1 MQPNGHL
8 TPSQIEEALKLY
20 QIALKLH
27 SQGPDFYDEAE
38 QAYKNLFDSEIF
50 TYPESQRLEVLNN
63 VEILDDNN
71 IEESPITET
80 AVANR
85 GSDTAPSTLPQVL
98 YLSYK
103 NHGQFLLDRLK
114 HDLLQSRS
122 QNLVENA
129 EVIVDFDDVVSTA
142 SSSLGY
148 FTEALNRDDTD
159 LELWRLVS
167 RVGEFL
173 GSKRIARFC
182 LEAVLDTSRN
192 VLDTW
197 MENLSL
203 DQIFAAQQL
212 KSLLEALQDYVS
224 ERSMPAALEKQTS
237 LIKLLKKRLDLCSY
251 LPTAR
256 DNSSEEAAKRGNHWL
271 NSSTQEI
278 RVPEKTWASCGRVIL
293 EQINHYAQGEGPSQI
308 GARYHLRLPINQNSR
323 PDDVRV
329 KPKKK
334 GKPPLSGI
342 STENTPQQL
351 GILADGKQ
359 RFDKSPVE
367 DSKHIGPGS
376 FEPAD
381 KIEPIL
387 SEKSLNGRQVPNDHG
402 GDKAS
407 EQNPVTASGSE
418 GHIIDIVRTGGKPT
432 SPTEAIKSTAT
443 ISLPTRKRSLDSA
456 GMQENQDSGRTKSK
470 RIKARTLNEPSNGK
484 EALAEDRAQYYETQL
499 QPYIQADQ
507 NLFTAVESL
516 SRSLAIDSLGSLNS
530 LREAFSTTYSQDP
543 PLQENISKNPSETLI
558 QDIKQ
563 LFFTWDYEK
572 SVMFLSMKDDGF
584 DGSVSGGSGPRN
596 TGLTVF
602 LEHSKRGSQ
611 IASQRPHL
619 SDDYQL
625 EEFAEEINQKWTY
638 LDQLSLMWVEALL
651 SPKPDRRNCVS
662 LPSTYEAYVWST
674 PLKDTVV
681 QTLVK
686 QDEFIFL
693 TLLGRINDL
702 DPGLLKGT
710 SQNQFN
716 ELLFS
721 AEKDMHT
728 VQNIFELH
736 LDIYGRITNPSSE
749 VDLDTRTLQLD
760 RLSRWAALAS
770 DAINKRLDLEI
781 NADDVADE
789 LGIRFLWSTVL
800 YISLVDPASRDH
812 IVLCFRDLKLVLED
826 SRCPA
831 IELQNNSIMPEVT
844 VEAAEREI
852 SRLTTRDFF
861 LTLFNSER
869 SQPIKVIESLE
880 PILMR
885 SICNMQKYISAENTG
900 DGPLSEESLSRPFD
914 PDTLDVPGQQMQQM
928 LQFLDQASTSL
939 KLFLWRRLGDSY
951 EAIEYPPQV
960 LSCTLRS
967 IELVIEY
974 LQSMAFTISAPK
986 NRQMNLLRWLRTLD
1000 KLTAKAMKLIMPDP
1014 QIRLRVLS
1022 SEKIRPR
1029 IFDCV
1034 DEAHAR
1040 SSIAAL
1046 SKLQRILYA
1055 FMFCEDSVR
1064 IGQTPNPTPSISAA
1078 SAAWNLVLLAFRNML
1093 VRVWILQYTLF
1104 KDALTPITPDRDLS
1118 DTPPSDALLDY
1129 LKSAHQALGLRGY
1142 CNSADTIFP
1151 RFLKREL
1158 FLKKDPPC
1166 ESIAQVIFD
1175 LHGLK
1180 ICPNLADIEDHGC
1193 IPQLPDRETSIQIL
1207 DTVMIE
1213 VSRMNMKDLGKS
1225 ELRSTIE
1232 KMQQAMKM
1240 PKETTASHF
1249 NRRVIT
1255 AYLQS
1260 PVNPMDLYRSL
1271 QGIGGLSGASV
1282 PKEESAVADKG
1293 WYFLLG
1299 QFALAKFRA
1308 ARRTSPGPT
1317 EDLGHAAEFFKQDL
1331 ELGLEKWETWYRLA
1345 QVFDA
1350 SIEEHITWT
1359 ADKLN
1364 NGREELNALQR
1375 SAIHCYTLAVAIAT
1389 RTAEPSFETASK
1401 ISDLYADF
1409 AMRIYSSSREPFSM
1423 EAFSLSKTKYF
1434 NGQKRGMYE
1443 DSPFKE
1449 MPLYS
1454 AWKFACTCLRRASV
1468 QKSHSWL

>member
-1 MQPNGHL
+1 M
-8 TPSQIEEALKLY
+8 
-20 QIALKLH
+20 
-27 SQGPDFYDEAE
+27 
-38 QAYKNLFDSEIF
+38 EI
-50 TYPESQRLEVLNN
+50 LNN
-63 VEILDDNN
+63 IENLDDS
-71 IEESPITET
+71 IEESPATET
-80 AVANR
+80 VVANTR
-85 GSDTAPSTLPQVL
+85 SDTAPSTLPQVL
-98 YLSYK
+98 YLSHK

-114 HDLLQSRS
+114 HDLPQSRS
-122 QNLVENA
+122 KNLVENV
-129 EVIVDFDDVVSTA
+129 EVIVDFEDVLSTA

-192 VLDTW
+192 VLGTW

-212 KSLLEALQDYVS
+212 KSLLEVLHDYVS
-224 ERSMPAALEKQTS
+224 ARSLPAALEKQTS

-251 LPTAR
+251 LPSAR
-256 DNSSEEAAKRGNHWL
+256 ENSSEEAAKRGNNWPGR
-271 NSSTQEI
+271 SMQEI
-278 RVPEKTWASCGRVIL
+278 RVPEGTWTTCGRVIL
-293 EQINHYAQGEGPSQI
+293 EQINHHTQGESPSRV
-308 GARYHLRLPINQNSR
+308 GARYYLRLPLNQNSR
-323 PDDVRV
+323 PDDVRA
-329 KPKKK
+329 KSKKK
-334 GKPPLSGI
+334 GKPPLSSI
-342 STENTPQQL
+342 STENPPQQL
-351 GILADGKQ
+351 GILAEGKQ
-359 RFDKSPVE
+359 RFNKSPVE
-367 DSKHIGPGS
+367 DSKHIDPSS
-376 FEPAD
+376 FEPTD
-381 KIEPIL
+381 KAEPAL
-387 SEKSLNGRQVPNDHG
+387 SRKSLNKLHVFNDSVE
-402 GDKAS
+402 DKAS
-407 EQNPVTASGSE
+407 EQNPVPASGSE
-418 GHIIDIVRTGGKPT
+418 GPKADIVRGGGKPT

-443 ISLPTRKRSLDSA
+443 VSLPTRKRSLDSA

-470 RIKARTLNEPSNGK
+470 RIKARALNEPSNGK

-499 QPYIQADQ
+499 QPYIQADHKV
-507 NLFTAVESL
+507 FKAVESL

-530 LREAFSTTYSQDP
+530 LREAFSLTYLQDP
-543 PLQENISKNPSETLI
+543 PLQENLSMDPTETII
-558 QDIKQ
+558 QDIKHV
-563 LFFTWDYEK
+563 FFAWDYEK
-572 SVMFLSMKDDGF
+572 SMMFLSMKDDGF

-611 IASQRPHL
+611 ISSQRPQL
-619 SDDYQL
+619 SDDHKL
-625 EEFAEEINQKWTY
+625 EEFAEEVNQEWTY
-638 LDQLSLMWVEALL
+638 LDQLSLKWVEALL
-651 SPKPDRRNCVS
+651 SPGLDRRNFVS
-662 LPSTYEAYVWST
+662 RPSTYEAYVWSA

-693 TLLGRINDL
+693 TLSGRISDL
-702 DPGLLKGT
+702 DPELLNGPCK
-710 SQNQFN
+710 NQFK
-716 ELLFS
+716 ERFFS

-749 VDLDTRTLQLD
+749 VDLDTRALQLD

-770 DAINKRLDLEI
+770 DAINKRLDLEV
-781 NADDVADE
+781 NANDVADE

-800 YISLVDPASRDH
+800 YTSLVDPACRDH
-812 IVLCFRDLKLVLED
+812 VVLCFRDLKFVLED
-826 SRCPA
+826 SRCPV

-861 LTLFNSER
+861 LNLFNSER
-869 SQPIKVIESLE
+869 SEPITVIESLE
-880 PILMR
+880 PMLMR
-885 SICNMQKYISAENTG
+885 SIRNMQTYISAQNTG
-900 DGPLSEESLSRPFD
+900 DGPVCEESLRRPLN
-914 PDTLDVPGQQMQQM
+914 PDTSDMPGQQMQQM
-928 LQFLDQASTSL
+928 LQFLDRASTSL

-967 IELVIEY
+967 IELVMEY

-1000 KLTAKAMKLIMPDP
+1000 KLTTKAMKLVMPDP
-1014 QIRLRVLS
+1014 QIRLRVLI
-1022 SEKIRPR
+1022 SEKIRSR

-1064 IGQTPNPTPSISAA
+1064 IGQSPNPTHSHNAA

-1093 VRVWILQYTLF
+1093 VRVWILQYALF
-1104 KDALTPITPDRDLS
+1104 KDALTPITPKRDLS
-1118 DTPPSDALLDY
+1118 DTPPSEALLDY
-1129 LKSAHQALGLRGY
+1129 LNSAHQALGLRGY
-1142 CNSADTIFP
+1142 CNAADRIFP

-1158 FLKKDPPC
+1158 FLKKDPSS

-1180 ICPNLADIEDHGC
+1180 ICPNSTDLEDHGC
-1193 IPQLPDRETSIQIL
+1193 IPQLPDRETSIHML
-1207 DTVMIE
+1207 DTVMAE
-1213 VSRMNMKDLGKS
+1213 VSRMNMKDMGKS
-1225 ELRSTIE
+1225 ELRFTIE

-1240 PKETTASHF
+1240 PKETIASHF
-1249 NRRVIT
+1249 NKRVIT
-1255 AYLQS
+1255 TYLQS
-1260 PVNPMDLYRSL
+1260 PINPMDLYRSL

-1299 QFALAKFRA
+1299 HLALAKFRS

-1317 EDLGHAAEFFKQDL
+1317 EDLDNAIEFFKQDL

-1350 SIEEHITWT
+1350 RIEEHITWT

-1364 NGREELNALQR
+1364 NDREDLNALQR

-1389 RTAEPSFETASK
+1389 RSAEPTFETASK
-1401 ISDLYADF
+1401 ISDLYVDF
-1409 AMRIYSSSREPFSM
+1409 ATRIYASSREPFSM
-1423 EAFSLSKTKYF
+1423 EAFGLSKMKHF
-1434 NGQKRGMYE
+1434 NGQNRGMYE

-1449 MPLYS
+1449 MPLYA

-1468 QKSHSWL
+1468 HKSHSWM

>member
-1 MQPNGHL
+1 MQPIGHL
-8 TPSQIEEALKLY
+8 TILQIEEALKLY
-20 QIALKLH
+20 QVALKLH

-38 QAYKNLFDSEIF
+38 QAYKNLFASEIF
-50 TYPESQRLEVLNN
+50 TYPESQPLGILNN
-63 VEILDDNN
+63 FEMLDDN
-71 IEESPITET
+71 IEDSPVTET
-80 AVANR
+80 AVANTR
-85 GSDTAPSTLPQVL
+85 NDTAPSTLPQVL

-122 QNLVENA
+122 KNPVENVEA
-129 EVIVDFDDVVSTA
+129 IVDFEDILSTT

-182 LEAVLDTSRN
+182 LEAVLDTHRN
-192 VLDTW
+192 ALDTW
-197 MENLSL
+197 IENLSL

-212 KSLLEALQDYVS
+212 KSLLEVLQDYVS
-224 ERSMPAALEKQTS
+224 ECSLPAAHEKQTS

-251 LPTAR
+251 LPPAR
-256 DNSSEEAAKRGNHWL
+256 EIPLEEAAKRGNDGL
-271 NSSTQEI
+271 DRSTQDI
-278 RVPEKTWASCGRVIL
+278 RVPERTWTSCGRVIL
-293 EQINHYAQGEGPSQI
+293 EQINHHAQGESPSRV
-308 GARYHLRLPINQNSR
+308 GARCYLRLSLNQNSR
-323 PDDVRV
+323 PDDVRA
-329 KPKKK
+329 KSKKK
-334 GKPPLSGI
+334 GKLPLA
-342 STENTPQQL
+342 ENPLQQL
-351 GILADGKQ
+351 GILADEKQ
-359 RFDKSPVE
+359 KFDKSLVE
-367 DSKHIGPGS
+367 DLKHVGPGS
-376 FEPAD
+376 FEPTD
-381 KIEPIL
+381 KFEPVL
-387 SEKSLNGRQVPNDHG
+387 PEKSLNGCQVFNDNA

-418 GHIIDIVRTGGKPT
+418 DHVTEIVRVESKPT
-432 SPTEAIKSTAT
+432 SPTEAIKSTT
-443 ISLPTRKRSLDSA
+443 LVSLPTRKRSLDS
-456 GMQENQDSGRTKSK
+456 GMQENQDSGRAKSK
-470 RIKARTLNEPSNGK
+470 RIKARALNEPSNGK
-484 EALAEDRAQYYETQL
+484 EALAEDRAHFYETQL

-507 NLFTAVESL
+507 KLFRAVDSI
-516 SRSLAIDSLGSLNS
+516 SRTLEIDGLGSLDS
-530 LREAFSTTYSQDP
+530 LREEFSLTYSQDL
-543 PLQENISKNPSETLI
+543 PLQENLSKNPSETII
-558 QDIKQ
+558 QDIKHI
-563 LFFTWDYEK
+563 FFTWDYEK
-572 SVMFLSMKDDGF
+572 SVMFLSMKDDGL
-584 DGSVSGGSGPRN
+584 DGSASGGSGPRN

-611 IASQRPHL
+611 ITSQRPPL

-625 EEFAEEINQKWTY
+625 DDFADEINRKWTY
-638 LDQLSLMWVEALL
+638 LDQLSLKWVGALL
-651 SPKPDRRNCVS
+651 SPKLDRRNCVS
-662 LPSTYEAYVWST
+662 LPSTYEAYVWSA

-686 QDEFIFL
+686 QDEFIFM
-693 TLLGRINDL
+693 TLSDRVNDL
-702 DPGLLKGT
+702 DPRLLKGT
-710 SQNQFN
+710 SQNHFN
-716 ELLFS
+716 ELFFP

-749 VDLDTRTLQLD
+749 VDLDTRALQLD

-781 NADDVADE
+781 NANNVADE

-800 YISLVDPASRDH
+800 YTSLVDPASRDH

-885 SICNMQKYISAENTG
+885 SIRNMGTNISAENTG
-900 DGPLSEESLSRPFD
+900 DGPVSEELMSRPLN
-914 PDTLDVPGQQMQQM
+914 PDASDMPGQQMLQM
-928 LQFLDQASTSL
+928 LQFLDRASTSL

-967 IELVIEY
+967 IELVMEY
-974 LQSMAFTISAPK
+974 LQSVAFTLRTPK
-986 NRQMNLLRWLRTLD
+986 NRHINLLRWLRTLD
-1000 KLTAKAMKLIMPDP
+1000 KLTTKAMKLVMPDP
-1014 QIRLRVLS
+1014 QIRLRVLT
-1022 SEKIRPR
+1022 SEKIRPS

-1046 SKLQRILYA
+1046 SKLQRILYS

-1064 IGQTPNPTPSISAA
+1064 IGQLPNPAPSSSVA
-1078 SAAWNLVLLAFRNML
+1078 SAAWNLVLLSFRNML
-1093 VRVWILQYTLF
+1093 VRVWILQYALF
-1104 KDALTPITPDRDLS
+1104 KDTLTPITPDRDLS
-1118 DTPPSDALLDY
+1118 DIPPSEALLDY
-1129 LKSAHQALGLRGY
+1129 LMSAHQALGLRGY
-1142 CNSADTIFP
+1142 CNSADRIFP

-1158 FLKKDPPC
+1158 FLMKDPSG

-1180 ICPNLADIEDHGC
+1180 ICSNFAVLEDHGC
-1193 IPQLPDRETSIQIL
+1193 IPRPPDRETSIQIL

-1213 VSRMNMKDLGKS
+1213 VSGMNMKDLGKS
-1225 ELRSTIE
+1225 ELRTTIE

-1240 PKETTASHF
+1240 PKETIASHF

-1260 PVNPMDLYRSL
+1260 PINPIDLYRSL

-1282 PKEESAVADKG
+1282 PKEDSTVADKG

-1299 QFALAKFRA
+1299 HLALAKFRS
-1308 ARRTSPGPT
+1308 ARRTSPGST
-1317 EDLGHAAEFFKQDL
+1317 EDLDNATDFFKQNL

-1350 SIEEHITWT
+1350 RIEEHITWT

-1364 NGREELNALQR
+1364 NDREDLNALQR

-1389 RTAEPSFETASK
+1389 RSADQSFETASK

-1409 AMRIYSSSREPFSM
+1409 ATRIYASSREPFSM
-1423 EAFSLSKTKYF
+1423 EAFGLSKTKYF

-1449 MPLYS
+1449 MPLYA

-1468 QKSHSWL
+1468 HKSRSWM

>member
-1 MQPNGHL
+1 M
-8 TPSQIEEALKLY
+8 
-20 QIALKLH
+20 
-27 SQGPDFYDEAE
+27 
-38 QAYKNLFDSEIF
+38 SEIF
-50 TYPESQRLEVLNN
+50 TYPESQRLEILNN
-63 VEILDDNN
+63 VEILDDN
-71 IEESPITET
+71 IEESPVTET
-80 AVANR
+80 AVANTR
-85 GSDTAPSTLPQVL
+85 SDTAPSTLPQVL

-103 NHGQFLLDRLK
+103 NHGQFMLDRLK
-114 HDLLQSRS
+114 HDLLQPRS
-122 QNLVENA
+122 NNLVENV
-129 EVIVDFDDVVSTA
+129 EIIVDFEDVVSTA
-142 SSSLGY
+142 SSSLAY
-148 FTEALNRDDTD
+148 LTEALNRDDTD

-212 KSLLEALQDYVS
+212 KSLLEVLQDYVS
-224 ERSMPAALEKQTS
+224 ERSLPAALEKQTS

-251 LPTAR
+251 LPPAR
-256 DNSSEEAAKRGNHWL
+256 DSFSEEAVKRGNDEPG
-271 NSSTQEI
+271 SSTQEI
-278 RVPEKTWASCGRVIL
+278 RVPERTWTSCGRVLL
-293 EQINHYAQGEGPSQI
+293 EQISHHAQGESPSQV
-308 GARYHLRLPINQNSR
+308 GSRYYLRLPLNPNSR
-323 PDDVRV
+323 PDDVRA
-329 KPKKK
+329 KSKKK
-334 GKPPLSGI
+334 GKLPLGSI
-342 STENTPQQL
+342 STENPPPQL

-359 RFDKSPVE
+359 VFDKSPVE
-367 DSKHIGPGS
+367 DPKHIGQGS
-376 FEPAD
+376 FEPTV
-381 KIEPIL
+381 KVEPVL
-387 SEKSLNGRQVPNDHG
+387 SEKSLNGCQAANESA

-418 GHIIDIVRTGGKPT
+418 GHVTDIVRAGGKPT

-470 RIKARTLNEPSNGK
+470 RIKARALNEPSNGK
-484 EALAEDRAQYYETQL
+484 EALAEDRAQYYEAQL
-499 QPYIQADQ
+499 QPYIQADHK
-507 NLFTAVESL
+507 LFNAVESL
-516 SRSLAIDSLGSLNS
+516 SKSLAIDSLGSLDS
-530 LREAFSTTYSQDP
+530 LRETFSLTYSQDP
-543 PLQENISKNPSETLI
+543 PLQENLSKNPSETII
-558 QDIKQ
+558 QDIKHA
-563 LFFTWDYEK
+563 FFTWDYEK
-572 SVMFLSMKDDGF
+572 SIMFLSMKDDGF

-611 IASQRPHL
+611 IVSQRPQL

-625 EEFAEEINQKWTY
+625 EEFAEKINQKWMY
-638 LDQLSLMWVEALL
+638 LDQLSLNWVEALL
-651 SPKPDRRNCVS
+651 SPKLDCRHCVS

-693 TLLGRINDL
+693 TLSGRINDL
-702 DPGLLKGT
+702 DPGLLNGT

-716 ELLFS
+716 ELFFS
-721 AEKDMHT
+721 AEKDIHT

-749 VDLDTRTLQLD
+749 VDLDTRALQLD

-770 DAINKRLDLEI
+770 DAINKRLDLETKA
-781 NADDVADE
+781 NDVADE

-800 YISLVDPASRDH
+800 YTSLVDPASRDH

-861 LTLFNSER
+861 LTLFNSET
-869 SQPIKVIESLE
+869 SQPIKIIESLE

-885 SICNMQKYISAENTG
+885 SIRNLQPCISAENTG
-900 DGPLSEESLSRPFD
+900 DGTVSEEPLSRAFS
-914 PDTLDVPGQQMQQM
+914 PDTSDMLGHQMQQM
-928 LQFLDQASTSL
+928 LQFLDRASTSL

-951 EAIEYPPQV
+951 EAIDYPPQV

-967 IELVIEY
+967 IELVVEY
-974 LQSMAFTISAPK
+974 LQSMAFTISARK
-986 NRQMNLLRWLRTLD
+986 NRQINLLRWLRTLD
-1000 KLTAKAMKLIMPDP
+1000 KLITKAMKLIMPDP
-1014 QIRLRVLS
+1014 QIRLRGAVT
-1022 SEKIRPR
+1022 SEKIRPG
-1029 IFDCV
+1029 IFYCV

-1046 SKLQRILYA
+1046 SKLQSILYA

-1064 IGQTPNPTPSISAA
+1064 IGQTPNPAPSLSAA
-1078 SAAWNLVLLAFRNML
+1078 SAAWNLVLFAFRNML
-1093 VRVWILQYTLF
+1093 VRLWILQYTLF
-1104 KDALTPITPDRDLS
+1104 KDALTPITQDRDLA
-1118 DTPPSDALLDY
+1118 DTPPSEALLEY
-1129 LKSAHQALGLRGY
+1129 LNSAHQALGLRGY
-1142 CNSADTIFP
+1142 CNSADRIFP

-1158 FLKKDPPC
+1158 FLKKDPSG
-1166 ESIAQVIFD
+1166 ESVAQVIFD

-1180 ICPNLADIEDHGC
+1180 ICPNLADLEDHGC

-1213 VSRMNMKDLGKS
+1213 VSRLNMKDLGKS

-1240 PKETTASHF
+1240 PKETIASHF
-1249 NRRVIT
+1249 NKRVIT

-1260 PVNPMDLYRSL
+1260 PINPMDLYRSL
-1271 QGIGGLSGASV
+1271 QGIGGLSGAPV
-1282 PKEESAVADKG
+1282 LKEESTVADKG

-1299 QFALAKFRA
+1299 QLALAKFRS
-1308 ARRTSPGPT
+1308 ARRTSPGSA
-1317 EDLGHAAEFFKQDL
+1317 EDLDNATEFFKQDL

-1350 SIEEHITWT
+1350 RIEENITWN
-1359 ADKLN
+1359 AEKLN
-1364 NGREELNALQR
+1364 NGREDLNALQR

-1389 RTAEPSFETASK
+1389 RSAEPSFETASK
-1401 ISDLYADF
+1401 VSDLYADF
-1409 AMRIYSSSREPFSM
+1409 ATRIYASSREPFSM
-1423 EAFSLSKTKYF
+1423 AAFGLSKTKYF
-1434 NGQKRGMYE
+1434 NGQTKGMYE

-1449 MPLYS
+1449 MPLYA

-1468 QKSHSWL
+1468 HKSHSWM

>member
-1 MQPNGHL
+1 M
-8 TPSQIEEALKLY
+8 
-20 QIALKLH
+20 
-27 SQGPDFYDEAE
+27 
-38 QAYKNLFDSEIF
+38 
-50 TYPESQRLEVLNN
+50 NN
-63 VEILDDNN
+63 IEILDDN
-71 IEESPITET
+71 IEESPVTET
-80 AVANR
+80 ANTR
-85 GSDTAPSTLPQVL
+85 SDTAPSTLPQVL

-122 QNLVENA
+122 KNLFENV
-129 EVIVDFDDVVSTA
+129 EVIVDFEDVVSTA
-142 SSSLGY
+142 SSSLAY

-212 KSLLEALQDYVS
+212 KSLLEVLQDYVS
-224 ERSMPAALEKQTS
+224 ERSLPAALEKQTS
-237 LIKLLKKRLDLCSY
+237 LIKLLRKRLDLCSY
-251 LPTAR
+251 LPPAR
-256 DNSSEEAAKRGNHWL
+256 DSSSEEAVKRGNYEPGR
-271 NSSTQEI
+271 SMQEI
-278 RVPEKTWASCGRVIL
+278 RVPERTWTSCGKSLL
-293 EQINHYAQGEGPSQI
+293 EQINVQAQGESPSRV
-308 GARYHLRLPINQNSR
+308 GARCYLRLPLKQNSR
-323 PDDVRV
+323 PDEVRA
-329 KPKKK
+329 KSKKK
-334 GKPPLSGI
+334 GKTPLSVI
-342 STENTPQQL
+342 PTETTPLQL

-359 RFDKSPVE
+359 IFDKSPVE
-367 DSKHIGPGS
+367 DSKGIDPGG
-376 FEPAD
+376 FEPTD
-381 KIEPIL
+381 KVEPIL
-387 SEKSLNGRQVPNDHG
+387 SQKSLSGRQVANDSA

-418 GHIIDIVRTGGKPT
+418 GHITDIVRADGKPT
-432 SPTEAIKSTAT
+432 SPTEVINPTAT

-470 RIKARTLNEPSNGK
+470 RIKARALNEPTNGK

-499 QPYIQADQ
+499 QPYIQADHK
-507 NLFTAVESL
+507 LFKAVESL
-516 SRSLAIDSLGSLNS
+516 SRSLAIKSLGSSDS
-530 LREAFSTTYSQDP
+530 LREAFSLPYSQDP
-543 PLQENISKNPSETLI
+543 PLQENLSKNPSETMI
-558 QDIKQ
+558 QDIKHV
-563 LFFTWDYEK
+563 LFTWDYEK
-572 SVMFLSMKDDGF
+572 SLMFLSVKDDGF
-584 DGSVSGGSGPRN
+584 DGSVSGGSGPQN

-611 IASQRPHL
+611 IASQRPQL
-619 SDDYQL
+619 SDDFQL
-625 EEFAEEINQKWTY
+625 DEFADIINQKWIY
-638 LDQLSLMWVEALL
+638 LDQLSLKWVEALL
-651 SPKPDRRNCVS
+651 SPKLDCRHCVS
-662 LPSTYEAYVWST
+662 LPSTYEAYVWSAL
-674 PLKDTVV
+674 LKDTVV

-693 TLLGRINDL
+693 TLSGRINNL
-702 DPGLLKGT
+702 DPGLLNDT

-716 ELLFS
+716 ELFFS
-721 AEKDMHT
+721 AEKDTHT

-749 VDLDTRTLQLD
+749 VDLDTRALQLD

-770 DAINKRLDLEI
+770 DAINKRLDLETKA
-781 NADDVADE
+781 NDVADE

-800 YISLVDPASRDH
+800 YTSLVDPASRDH
-812 IVLCFRDLKLVLED
+812 IVLCFRNLKIVLED
-826 SRCPA
+826 SRCPV
-831 IELQNNSIMPEVT
+831 IELQNNSIMPELT

-861 LTLFNSER
+861 LTLFNTEG
-869 SQPIKVIESLE
+869 SQPVKIIESLE

-885 SICNMQKYISAENTG
+885 SIRNIKPYISAENTG
-900 DGPLSEESLSRPFD
+900 DGPVSDEFLSRPD
-914 PDTLDVPGQQMQQM
+914 TPDMLDQQMQQM
-928 LQFLDQASTSL
+928 LQFLDRASTSL

-967 IELVIEY
+967 IELVLEY
-974 LQSMAFTISAPK
+974 LQSMAFTSSAPK
-986 NRQMNLLRWLRTLD
+986 NRQINLLRWLRTLD
-1000 KLTAKAMKLIMPDP
+1000 RLTTKAMKLLIPDP
-1014 QIRLRVLS
+1014 QIRLRGFVS
-1022 SEKIRPR
+1022 SEKIQPR

-1046 SKLQRILYA
+1046 SKLQSILYA
-1055 FMFCEDSVR
+1055 FMFYEDSIR
-1064 IGQTPNPTPSISAA
+1064 IGQTPNPAPSLSAA
-1078 SAAWNLVLLAFRNML
+1078 SAAWNLVLLSFRNML
-1093 VRVWILQYTLF
+1093 VRVWILQYALF
-1104 KDALTPITPDRDLS
+1104 KDALTPITLDRDLS
-1118 DTPPSDALLDY
+1118 DTPPSEALLDY
-1129 LKSAHQALGLRGY
+1129 LNSAHQALGLRGY
-1142 CNSADTIFP
+1142 CNSADRIFP

-1158 FLKKDPPC
+1158 FLRKDILG
-1166 ESIAQVIFD
+1166 ESLAQVIFD

-1180 ICPNLADIEDHGC
+1180 ICPNLAELEDHGC
-1193 IPQLPDRETSIQIL
+1193 IHQLPDRETSIQML

-1249 NRRVIT
+1249 NKRVIS

-1260 PVNPMDLYRSL
+1260 PINPKDLYRSL
-1271 QGIGGLSGASV
+1271 QGIGGLSGTSV
-1282 PKEESAVADKG
+1282 PKEESTVADKG

-1299 QFALAKFRA
+1299 QLALAKFRS
-1308 ARRTSPGPT
+1308 ARRTGPGST
-1317 EDLGHAAEFFKQDL
+1317 EDLDNAIEFFKQDL
-1331 ELGLEKWETWYRLA
+1331 EFGLEKWETWYRLA
-1345 QVFDA
+1345 QAFDA
-1350 SIEEHITWT
+1350 RIEENITWT
-1359 ADKLN
+1359 AEKLN
-1364 NGREELNALQR
+1364 NGREYLNALQR
-1375 SAIHCYTLAVAIAT
+1375 SAIHCYTLAVAIAA
-1389 RTAEPSFETASK
+1389 RSAEPSFEIASK

-1409 AMRIYSSSREPFSM
+1409 ATRIYASSREPFSM
-1423 EAFSLSKTKYF
+1423 EAFGLSKTKYF
-1434 NGQKRGMYE
+1434 NGQQRGMYE
-1443 DSPFKE
+1443 DSPFRE
-1449 MPLYS
+1449 MPLFA

-1468 QKSHSWL
+1468 HKSQSWM

>member
-1 MQPNGHL
+1 M
-8 TPSQIEEALKLY
+8 KLY
-20 QIALKLH
+20 QVALKLH

-38 QAYKNLFDSEIF
+38 QAYKNLFASEIF
-50 TYPESQRLEVLNN
+50 TYPESQRLEILNN
-63 VEILDDNN
+63 VDILDDS
-71 IEESPITET
+71 IEESAVAET
-80 AVANR
+80 AVANTR
-85 GSDTAPSTLPQVL
+85 SDTAPSTLPQVL

-122 QNLVENA
+122 KNLVENV
-129 EVIVDFDDVVSTA
+129 EVIVDFEDVVSTA

-197 MENLSL
+197 MANLSL

-212 KSLLEALQDYVS
+212 KSLLEVLQDYVS
-224 ERSMPAALEKQTS
+224 ERSLPAALENQTS

-251 LPTAR
+251 LPPAR
-256 DNSSEEAAKRGNHWL
+256 DDSSEEAVKRDNDGPGR
-271 NSSTQEI
+271 SAQEI
-278 RVPEKTWASCGRVIL
+278 RVPERTWTSCGSVIL
-293 EQINHYAQGEGPSQI
+293 EQINHHAQGESPSRV
-308 GARYHLRLPINQNSR
+308 GARYYLRLPLNQNSR
-323 PDDVRV
+323 PDEVRA
-329 KPKKK
+329 KSKKR

-342 STENTPQQL
+342 STEYPAQQL

-367 DSKHIGPGS
+367 DSRHIGLGS
-376 FEPAD
+376 FEPTD
-381 KIEPIL
+381 KVEPVL
-387 SEKSLNGRQVPNDHG
+387 SEKSLNGRQVPNDNA
-402 GDKAS
+402 GDNVS

-418 GHIIDIVRTGGKPT
+418 GHLTDIVRAGGKPT

-456 GMQENQDSGRTKSK
+456 GIQENQDSGRTKSK

-499 QPYIQADQ
+499 QPYIQADHK
-507 NLFTAVESL
+507 LFKAVESL
-516 SRSLAIDSLGSLNS
+516 LRCLAIDSLGPLDF
-530 LREAFSTTYSQDP
+530 LREAFSMTYSEDP
-543 PLQENISKNPSETLI
+543 PLQENSSKNPSETII
-558 QDIKQ
+558 QDIKH

-572 SVMFLSMKDDGF
+572 SLMFLSMKDDGF

-611 IASQRPHL
+611 IASQRPQL

-638 LDQLSLMWVEALL
+638 LDQLSLNWVEALL
-651 SPKPDRRNCVS
+651 SPKLDRRHCVS
-662 LPSTYEAYVWST
+662 LPSTYEAHVWSA

-693 TLLGRINDL
+693 TLSGRINDL
-702 DPGLLKGT
+702 DPGLLNGI

-749 VDLDTRTLQLD
+749 VDLDTRALQLD

-770 DAINKRLDLEI
+770 HAINKRLDLEI
-781 NADDVADE
+781 NANDVADE

-800 YISLVDPASRDH
+800 YSSLVDPASRDH
-812 IVLCFRDLKLVLED
+812 IVLCFRDLKLVLQD
-826 SRCPA
+826 SHCPA
-831 IELQNNSIMPEVT
+831 IELQNNSIMPEVN

-869 SQPIKVIESLE
+869 SQPIMVIESLE

-885 SICNMQKYISAENTG
+885 SIRNMQAYSSAENTG
-900 DGPLSEESLSRPFD
+900 DGPVSEESLSRPFNPD
-914 PDTLDVPGQQMQQM
+914 PSDVPGQQMQQM
-928 LQFLDQASTSL
+928 LQFLDRASTSL

-967 IELVIEY
+967 IELVTEY
-974 LQSMAFTISAPK
+974 IQSMAFNISAPK
-986 NRQMNLLRWLRTLD
+986 NRQTNLLRWLRTLN
-1000 KLTAKAMKLIMPDP
+1000 KLITKAMKLVMPDP
-1014 QIRLRVLS
+1014 HIRFRGVTN
-1022 SEKIRPR
+1022 EKIRPR

-1064 IGQTPNPTPSISAA
+1064 IGQTPISTPSLSAA

-1093 VRVWILQYTLF
+1093 VRVWVLQYTLF

-1118 DTPPSDALLDY
+1118 DTPPNEALLDY
-1129 LKSAHQALGLRGY
+1129 LNSAHQALGLRGY
-1142 CNSADTIFP
+1142 CNSADRIFP

-1158 FLKKDPPC
+1158 LLKKDPSG

-1180 ICPNLADIEDHGC
+1180 LCPNLADLEDHGC
-1193 IPQLPDRETSIQIL
+1193 IPQPPDRETSIQIL

-1232 KMQQAMKM
+1232 KMQLAMKM
-1240 PKETTASHF
+1240 PKETIASHF
-1249 NRRVIT
+1249 NKRVIT

-1260 PVNPMDLYRSL
+1260 PINPMDLYRSL

-1282 PKEESAVADKG
+1282 SKEESTVADKG

-1299 QFALAKFRA
+1299 QLALAKFRS

-1317 EDLGHAAEFFKQDL
+1317 EDLDNATEFFKQDL

-1350 SIEEHITWT
+1350 RIEEHITWT

-1364 NGREELNALQR
+1364 NDREDLNALQR
-1375 SAIHCYTLAVAIAT
+1375 SAIHCYTLAVATAT
-1389 RTAEPSFETASK
+1389 RSAEPSFETASK

-1409 AMRIYSSSREPFSM
+1409 ATRIYASSREPFSM
-1423 EAFSLSKTKYF
+1423 EVFGLSKTKYF
-1434 NGQKRGMYE
+1434 NGQKIGMYK

-1449 MPLYS
+1449 MPLYAS
-1454 AWKFACTCLRRASV
+1454 WKFACTCLRRASV
-1468 QKSHSWL
+1468 HRSHNWM

>member
-1 MQPNGHL
+1 MQLYGYL
-8 TPSQIEEALKLY
+8 TILQIEEALKLY
-20 QIALKLH
+20 QVALKLH

-38 QAYKNLFDSEIF
+38 QAYKNLFASEIF
-50 TYPESQRLEVLNN
+50 TYPESQPLGILNN
-63 VEILDDNN
+63 VVTPDDN
-71 IEESPITET
+71 IEDSPVTET
-80 AVANR
+80 AVANTR
-85 GSDTAPSTLPQVL
+85 NDTAPSTLPQVL

-122 QNLVENA
+122 KNPVENVEA
-129 EVIVDFDDVVSTA
+129 IVDFEDILSTA

-192 VLDTW
+192 VLDIW

-203 DQIFAAQQL
+203 DQIFAAHQL
-212 KSLLEALQDYVS
+212 KSLLEVLQDYVS
-224 ERSMPAALEKQTS
+224 ERSLPAAHEKQTS

-251 LPTAR
+251 LPPAR
-256 DNSSEEAAKRGNHWL
+256 ENSSEEAAKRGNDWPDR
-271 NSSTQEI
+271 STHEI
-278 RVPEKTWASCGRVIL
+278 RVPGRTWTSCGRVIL
-293 EQINHYAQGEGPSQI
+293 EQINHHAQGESPSRV
-308 GARYHLRLPINQNSR
+308 GARCYLRLSLNQNSR
-323 PDDVRV
+323 PDDVRA
-329 KPKKK
+329 KSKKK
-334 GKPPLSGI
+334 GKPPLM
-342 STENTPQQL
+342 ENPLQQV

-367 DSKHIGPGS
+367 DLKNIGPGS
-376 FEPAD
+376 FEPTD
-381 KIEPIL
+381 KVESIL
-387 SEKSLNGRQVPNDHG
+387 PEKSLNGRQVLNDNT

-418 GHIIDIVRTGGKPT
+418 GHITEIVRAGGKPT
-432 SPTEAIKSTAT
+432 SPTEAIKSTAMV
-443 ISLPTRKRSLDSA
+443 SLPTRKRSLDSA

-470 RIKARTLNEPSNGK
+470 RIKARALNEPSNGK
-484 EALAEDRAQYYETQL
+484 EALAEERAHFYESQL
-499 QPYIQADQ
+499 QPYTQADQ
-507 NLFTAVESL
+507 KLFRAVESI
-516 SRSLAIDSLGSLNS
+516 SRTLAIDGLGSLDS
-530 LREAFSTTYSQDP
+530 LREAFSLTYSQDP
-543 PLQENISKNPSETLI
+543 LLQENLSKNPSETII
-558 QDIKQ
+558 QDIKHI
-563 LFFTWDYEK
+563 FFTWDYEK

-584 DGSVSGGSGPRN
+584 DGSVSGSSGPRN

-625 EEFAEEINQKWTY
+625 DEFADEINRNWTY
-638 LDQLSLMWVEALL
+638 LDQLSLKWIEALL
-651 SPKPDRRNCVS
+651 SPKLDRRNCVS
-662 LPSTYEAYVWST
+662 LPSTYEAYVWSA

-686 QDEFIFL
+686 QDEFIFM
-693 TLLGRINDL
+693 TLSGRINGL
-702 DPGLLKGT
+702 DPGLLKGS
-710 SQNQFN
+710 SQNHFN
-716 ELLFS
+716 ELFFS
-721 AEKDMHT
+721 AGKDMHT

-749 VDLDTRTLQLD
+749 VDLDTRALQLD

-781 NADDVADE
+781 NANDVADE

-800 YISLVDPASRDH
+800 YTSLVDPASRDH

-826 SRCPA
+826 SCCPA

-844 VEAAEREI
+844 AEAAEREI

-885 SICNMQKYISAENTG
+885 SIRNMQTYNSAENTG
-900 DGPLSEESLSRPFD
+900 DGPVSEEPLSRPLN
-914 PDTLDVPGQQMQQM
+914 PDTSDVPGQQMQQM
-928 LQFLDQASTSL
+928 LQFLDRASTSL

-967 IELVIEY
+967 IELVMEY
-974 LQSMAFTISAPK
+974 LQSVAFTISTPK
-986 NRQMNLLRWLRTLD
+986 NRHVNLLRWLRTLD
-1000 KLTAKAMKLIMPDP
+1000 KLTIKAMKLVMPDP
-1014 QIRLRVLS
+1014 QIRLRVLT
-1022 SEKIRPR
+1022 SERIRPS

-1040 SSIAAL
+1040 SSIFAL
-1046 SKLQRILYA
+1046 SKLQRILYT

-1064 IGQTPNPTPSISAA
+1064 IGQMPNPAPSSSVA
-1078 SAAWNLVLLAFRNML
+1078 SAAWNLVLMSFRNML
-1093 VRVWILQYTLF
+1093 VRVWILQYALF
-1104 KDALTPITPDRDLS
+1104 KDTLTPITPDRDLS
-1118 DTPPSDALLDY
+1118 DSPPSEALLDY
-1129 LKSAHQALGLRGY
+1129 LTSAHQALGLRGY
-1142 CNSADTIFP
+1142 CNSADRVFP

-1158 FLKKDPPC
+1158 FLKKDPPGG
-1166 ESIAQVIFD
+1166 SIAQVIFD

-1180 ICPNLADIEDHGC
+1180 ICPNYADLEDHGC

-1213 VSRMNMKDLGKS
+1213 VTRMTMKDLGKS
-1225 ELRSTIE
+1225 ELRTTIE

-1240 PKETTASHF
+1240 PKETIASHF
-1249 NRRVIT
+1249 NKKVIA

-1260 PVNPMDLYRSL
+1260 PINPIDLYRSL

-1282 PKEESAVADKG
+1282 PKEDSTVADKG

-1299 QFALAKFRA
+1299 HLALAKFRS
-1308 ARRTSPGPT
+1308 ARRTSPGST
-1317 EDLGHAAEFFKQDL
+1317 EDLDNATDFFKQDL
-1331 ELGLEKWETWYRLA
+1331 ELGIEKWETWYRLA

-1350 SIEEHITWT
+1350 RIEEYITWT

-1364 NGREELNALQR
+1364 NDREDLNALQR

-1389 RTAEPSFETASK
+1389 RSADPSFETASK

-1409 AMRIYSSSREPFSM
+1409 ATRIYASSREPFSM
-1423 EAFSLSKTKYF
+1423 EVFGLSKTKYF

-1449 MPLYS
+1449 MSLYA

-1468 QKSHSWL
+1468 HKSRSWM

>member
-20 QIALKLH
+20 QVALKLH

-50 TYPESQRLEVLNN
+50 TYPESQRLEILNN

-80 AVANR
+80 AVANTA
-85 GSDTAPSTLPQVL
+85 SDIAPSTLPQVL

-122 QNLVENA
+122 HNLVENV
-129 EVIVDFDDVVSTA
+129 VIVDFDDVVSTA

-182 LEAVLDTSRN
+182 LEAVLDTGRN
-192 VLDTW
+192 AVDTW

-224 ERSMPAALEKQTS
+224 ERSLPAALEKQTS

-251 LPTAR
+251 LPPAR
-256 DNSSEEAAKRGNHWL
+256 DNSSDEAAKRGNHWL
-271 NSSTQEI
+271 NRSTQEI

-293 EQINHYAQGEGPSQI
+293 EQINHHAQGEGPSQI
-308 GARYHLRLPINQNSR
+308 GARYYLRLPINQNSR
-323 PDDVRV
+323 PDDVRA

-334 GKPPLSGI
+334 GKPPVSGI
-342 STENTPQQL
+342 STENPTQQP

-387 SEKSLNGRQVPNDHG
+387 VEKSLNGRQVSIDHG
-402 GDKAS
+402 GEKAS
-407 EQNPVTASGSE
+407 EQNPVIASGSE
-418 GHIIDIVRTGGKPT
+418 GHINDIAKAGAKPT
-432 SPTEAIKSTAT
+432 SPTEAIKSTTT

-507 NLFTAVESL
+507 NLFTSVESL

-530 LREAFSTTYSQDP
+530 LREAFSTTYSHDP
-543 PLQENISKNPSETLI
+543 PLQETVSKNPSETLI

-563 LFFTWDYEK
+563 VFFTWDYEK

-584 DGSVSGGSGPRN
+584 DGSVAAGSGPRN

-611 IASQRPHL
+611 VVSQRPHL

-625 EEFAEEINQKWTY
+625 EEFAEEIKHKWTY

-651 SPKPDRRNCVS
+651 SPKADRRNGVS

-681 QTLVK
+681 QTLVN

-693 TLLGRINDL
+693 KLSGRINDL
-702 DPGLLKGT
+702 DPGLLNGT
-710 SQNQFN
+710 SQTQFN

-789 LGIRFLWSTVL
+789 LGVRFLWSTVL
-800 YISLVDPASRDH
+800 YTSLLDPASRDH

-826 SRCPA
+826 SSCPA

-861 LTLFNSER
+861 LTLFNSKE

-885 SICNMQKYISAENTG
+885 SICSSQKYISAQNTG
-900 DGPLSEESLSRPFD
+900 DGPLSEESLGRPFN

-951 EAIEYPPQV
+951 ETIEYPPQV

-974 LQSMAFTISAPK
+974 LQSMAFTISDPK
-986 NRQMNLLRWLRTLD
+986 NRQMNLLRWLRALD
-1000 KLTAKAMKLIMPDP
+1000 RLTAKAMKLVMPDP
-1014 QIRLRVLS
+1014 QIRLRVLTS
-1022 SEKIRPR
+1022 DKIRPR

-1064 IGQTPNPTPSISAA
+1064 IGQMPNPTPSISAA

-1104 KDALTPITPDRDLS
+1104 KDALTPITSDRDLS
-1118 DTPPSDALLDY
+1118 DTPPSDALVEY

-1142 CNSADTIFP
+1142 CNSADRIFP

-1180 ICPNLADIEDHGC
+1180 ICPNLAETEDHGC

-1213 VSRMNMKDLGKS
+1213 VRRMNMKDLGKS

-1240 PKETTASHF
+1240 PKETIASHF

-1271 QGIGGLSGASV
+1271 KGIGGLSGASV

-1299 QFALAKFRA
+1299 QLALAKFRA
-1308 ARRTSPGPT
+1308 ARRTSPGST
-1317 EDLGHAAEFFKQDL
+1317 EDLDHATEFFKQDL

-1375 SAIHCYTLAVAIAT
+1375 NAIHCYTLAVAIAT

-1401 ISDLYADF
+1401 ISELYADF
-1409 AMRIYSSSREPFSM
+1409 AMRIYASSREPFSM

-1449 MPLYS
+1449 MPLYA
-1454 AWKFACTCLRRASV
+1454 AWKFACTCLRRALV